1 VCTGILNTADF
12 LHRVCSDERKPSVA
26 AIASPVSPPAAVPT
40 AAATTDS
47 SSGKA
52 KSGEKTSQPQSATG
66 SVDATPKQGEAV
78 VNAAA
83 SQKANSSHS

>member
-1 VCTGILNTADF
+1 MCTRILNTVDF

-26 AIASPVSPPAAVPT
+26 AVSSSVPPPAAVPT

-52 KSGEKTSQPQSATG
+52 KSGEKSQPQSATG

-83 SQKANSSHS
+83 SQKANSSHN